1 MFRTT
6 FTNKIELSINPN
18 LKTQN
23 LRKQHPLSFVNIKS
37 NLHMNA
43 LLPLSVFK
51 RINDKNAID
60 VEIS

>member
-6 FTNKIELSINPN
+6 FTHKIELSSNPN
-18 LKTQN
+18 LKTQTP
-23 LRKQHPLSFVNIKS
+23 RKQHPLSFVNIKS